1 MEQLTKVVPVELK
14 PGVVMWVEAT
24 ELEPVE
30 QDVAGGVPAKDFQ
43 KVADAI
49 REIAGVIDTAWD
61 AVKPKKAIV
70 EFGIEIGVETG
81 GLTALLVKGS
91 GKSNLKVTLEWGERK
106 PAGS

>member
-1 MEQLTKVVPVELK
+1 MEPQSKVIPVELK
-14 PGVVMWVEAT
+14 PGVVIRIEAT

-30 QDVAGGVPAKDFQ
+30 QDVAGGVLTKDFQ

-49 REIAGVIDTAWD
+49 KEIAAVIDTAWD
-61 AVKPKKAIV
+61 AVKPKKAVV

-106 PAGS
+106 PEGS

>member
-1 MEQLTKVVPVELK
+1 MEQLTKIVPVELR
-14 PGVVMWVEAT
+14 PGVVIRVEAT

-30 QDVAGGVPAKDFQ
+30 QDVAGGVMAKDFQ

-49 REIAGVIDTAWD
+49 REIAGVIDTVWD
-61 AVKPKKAIV
+61 AVKPKKAVV
-70 EFGIEIGVETG
+70 EFGIEIGIETG